1 MVAFNINKL
10 LCISTGLTA
19 TAGDGI
25 NCDHAE
31 EIRSNIQANTE
42 NVDCLEMSLKKTDQ
56 AKTLVR

>member
-31 EIRSNIQANTE
+31 EIGSNKQANVE
-42 NVDCLEMSLKKTDQ
+42 KCRLSGDEFVED
-56 AKTLVR
+56 